1 MLEPMPMAYSLGDIL
16 ASTAQL
22 QPKPKTPPIRSA
34 RSRNRAAAWAYD
46 LEKWRQ
52 YHLAMATT
60 DARRAD
66 VEADYERH
74 RAAGPDFAGYH
85 ARSTYDPPPLC
96 RITREDR
103 IKILTAFDA
112 IRNRLHEC
120 REPRGQAVSKN
131 YKEVLSILLSF
142 AVKFGKVFPSLDT
155 LARMAKVC
163 RKTVLAAL
171 AWLRLWKFIDRQIR
185 RLQRVATGMGPR
197 ARQASN
203 AYHLGFP
210 GRLDALGG
218 FVAPGR
224 TDGNNC
230 TPSRSTGAKQTA
242 RVPGAAN
249 QDERKDGAG

>member
-1 MLEPMPMAYSLGDIL
+1 MAYSLGDIL
-16 ASTAQL
+16 ASNAQP
-22 QPKPKTPPIRSA
+22 QPKPKTPSICSA
-34 RSRNRAAAWAYD
+34 RSRNRAAAWSYD

-66 VEADYERH
+66 VEAEYERH
-74 RAAGPDFAGYH
+74 RAAGPDFTGYH

-103 IKILTAFDA
+103 VKILAAFDA
-112 IRNRLHEC
+112 IRNRLYEG
-120 REPRGQAVSKN
+120 RAPRGQAVSKN

-171 AWLRLWKFIDRQIR
+171 AWLRLWKFIDRQLR
-185 RLQRVATGMGPR
+185 RLQRVATGMGLR

-203 AYHLGFP
+203 AYSLAFP

-218 FVAPGR
+218 YFAPSR
-224 TDGNNC
+224 PDGNNC
-230 TPSRSTGAKQTA
+230 TPSRSTGT
-242 RVPGAAN
+242 N
-249 QDERKDGAG
+249 QSASTLRGSRPREEK